1 MILVR
6 REDLIYFPSQSFIHW
21 CSKYL
26 LSSYSGQGYQDEP
39 ACDLVRGGDLIL
51 SSFVLLCCPLPR
63 APQTVPGV
71 QWKLNLCWVN
81 TVKRLIPWGEEIRHE
96 YQYLTQSRG
105 VSILHFCYF
114 YDLFIHNSKLILITQ
129 YDFCKKKTKPVAH
142 QGTFKRES
150 SCILPLYPDGL
161 SDCHGGILILQVFA
175 LYRSQLF
182 AHCPSMGP
190 IWNEGELK
198 DFLQSREKQWIN
210 SYSNEFFK
218 AC

>member
-129 YDFCKKKTKPVAH
+129 YDFCKKKRKQNKTSCPPRNFQTVH
-142 QGTFKRES
+142 PTFISRWTIWLSWRYFNPS
-150 SCILPLYPDGL
+150 SICF
-161 SDCHGGILILQVFA
+161 V
-175 LYRSQLF
+175 
-182 AHCPSMGP
+182 
-190 IWNEGELK
+190 
-198 DFLQSREKQWIN
+198 
-210 SYSNEFFK
+210 
-218 AC
+218 